1 MKKTILAISIICAL
15 ALTTTGCNAV
25 SNTKDISTNT
35 ISEAQYKSIKK
46 IDKLSTDSK
55 LSAKTILNQMNTA
68 TSELKEYLEG
78 NNSKAEK
85 DKLYA
90 VYLNNMYIY
99 NDVLKTNLELDTLHT
114 YPQRERL
121 SFKAEGLNFTY
132 DNLQLYL
139 DESSFDHGLIIMQYM
154 GEGAFGPEFDMYYQA
169 QAFAKYLGKAWNDYL
184 SIRSREALYLKDV
197 AFSMH
202 GPGDYTTVNMYELG
216 IWIKSWSDFLV
227 NNPSFY
233 MNERIKKNLKMYV
246 RYYINPLQN
255 EIDDSTALSKARQ
268 IEFEELLEIIDK
280 NSDAYKTLN
289 NAYTMLK
296 SNDFKTNDNYRKFY
310 DKLY

>member
-15 ALTTTGCNAV
+15 ALTTTGCTAV

-55 LSAKTILNQMNTA
+55 LSAKTILNQMNTS
-68 TSELKEYLEG
+68 TSDLKEYLEG
-78 NNSKAEK
+78 NHSQVEK
-85 DKLYA
+85 DNLYA
-90 VYLNNMYIY
+90 IYLNNMYIY
-99 NDVLKTNLELDTLHT
+99 NDILKANLELDTLNT

-121 SFKAEGLNFTY
+121 SFKAKDLNFTY
-132 DNLQLYL
+132 DNWQLYL
-139 DESSFDHGLIIMQYM
+139 DERSSFDHGLIVMQYM

-169 QAFAKYLGKAWNDYL
+169 QAFAKYLGKVWNNYL

-197 AFSMH
+197 AFSMY

-216 IWIKSWSDFLV
+216 NWINCWSDFLV

-233 MNERIKKNLKMYV
+233 MNERIKKDLKMYV

-268 IEFEELLEIIDK
+268 IEFEELLEILNK
-280 NSDAYKTLN
+280 NSDVYKTLN
-289 NAYTMLK
+289 SAYSILK
-296 SNDFKTNDNYRKFY
+296 SNGFKTNDNYRKFY
-310 DKLY
+310 NKL